1 MQVAVT
7 VVHGPNLNLLG
18 TREPEIY
25 GSTSLA
31 ELDARLVRHGRDRGV
46 EVVCHQSNSEGGIID
61 LVHAAPGPIVINPAG
76 YTHTSVAIADA
87 LRAVLGPV
95 VEVHLSNIYAREA
108 VRQVSVTAAAC
119 EGVVMG
125 LGVNSYVLALE
136 AVLEMIGSGAER
148 SSQGPNASRELP

>member
-1 MQVAVT
+1 MLIT
-7 VVHGPNLNLLG
+7 VIHGPNLNLLG

-25 GSTSLA
+25 GSTTLA
-31 ELDARLVRHGRDRGV
+31 QLDARLAEVAAARGATV
-46 EVVCHQSNSEGGIID
+46 ACHQSNSEGGIID
-61 LVHAAPGPIVINPAG
+61 LIHAAPGPIVINPGG

-87 LRAVLGPV
+87 LRGVGGPA

-108 VRQVSVTAAAC
+108 IRRVSLTAEAC
-119 EGVVMG
+119 RGVVMG

-148 SSQGPNASRELP
+148 S

>member
-1 MQVAVT
+1 MNVVVT
-7 VVHGPNLNLLG
+7 VIHGPNLNLLG
-18 TREPEIY
+18 SREPEIY
-25 GSTSLA
+25 GSTTLA
-31 ELDARLVRHGRDRGV
+31 DLDARLVQRGRASGV
-46 EVVCHQSNSEGGIID
+46 DVVSHQSNGEGGIID
-61 LVHAAPGPIVINPAG
+61 FIHAAPGPIVINPGG

-87 LRAVLGPV
+87 LRAVPGPA

-119 EGVVMG
+119 QGVVMG

-148 SSQGPNASRELP
+148 S

>member
-1 MQVAVT
+1 MKAAVT
-7 VVHGPNLNLLG
+7 VIHGPNLNLLG
-18 TREPEIY
+18 SREPEIY
-25 GSTSLA
+25 GSGTLA
-31 ELDARLVRHGRDRGV
+31 ELNARLVAVGQARGAH
-46 EVVCHQSNSEGGIID
+46 VVCHQSNGEGALID
-61 LVHAAPGPIVINPAG
+61 FIHAAPGPIVINPGG

-87 LRAVLGPV
+87 LRAVPGPA

-119 EGVVMG
+119 QGVVMG

-148 SSQGPNASRELP
+148 S

>member
-1 MQVAVT
+1 MSVSAPEPAVVT
-7 VVHGPNLNLLG
+7 VIHGPNLNLLG

-25 GSTSLA
+25 GSATLA
-31 ELDARLVRHGRDRGV
+31 DVDARLAAVAAGRGARVD
-46 EVVCHQSNSEGGIID
+46 CHQRNGEGAIID
-61 LVHAAPGPIVINPAG
+61 LIHAASGGIVINPGG

-87 LRAVLGPV
+87 LRAVAGPV

-108 VRQVSVTAAAC
+108 IRQVSVTGAAC

-148 SSQGPNASRELP
+148 S